1 MHEFEFIE
9 PDSVEQASQLLR
21 DFGEESRVIAGGT
34 ALLLGMRQRMLSPS
48 HLISLGKLDELRQ
61 IEFEEGQGLVI
72 GALARHADIARSPV
86 IQKHFPMLSGMAS
99 RVANPQVRNAGTLG
113 GNLCYGDPA
122 TDPPGCLIA
131 LGAQLVLMG
140 PDGERVLPLEEF
152 LNDYFETA
160 LVPDEIVTH
169 IMVPA
174 LPDDAIGSYT
184 RFLRTPAE
192 HRPLVNVALVARTD
206 GQGLCQQIRMALG
219 ASTPTAVR
227 LTTAENFLA
236 GKVMTQAVAA
246 EAAKIAV
253 EPLQIISDSRGSAE
267 YRAEM
272 ARVVIR
278 RALCELFG
286 LASPEDPVVK

>member
-9 PDSVEQASQLLR
+9 PDSVEQACQLLR
-21 DFGEESRVIAGGT
+21 NFGEESRIIAGGT

-61 IEFEEGQGLVI
+61 IEFEEGQGLII

-86 IQKHFPMLSGMAS
+86 IQKHFPMLSAMAS

-122 TDPPGCLIA
+122 TDPPGCLMA
-131 LGAQLVLMG
+131 LGAQLVLAG
-140 PDGERVLPLEEF
+140 PQGERVLPVEDF
-152 LNDYFETA
+152 LIDYFETA
-160 LVPDEIVTH
+160 LGPDEVVTH

-206 GQGLCQQIRMALG
+206 GKGVCKQIRMALG
-219 ASTPTAVR
+219 ASTPKAVR
-227 LTTAENFLA
+227 LTAAENYLA
-236 GKVMTQAVAA
+236 GKVVTQAIAA
-246 EAAKIAV
+246 EAADIAV
-253 EPLQIISDSRGSAE
+253 APLQIISDSRGSAD

-278 RALCELFG
+278 RSLCELFG
-286 LASPEDPVVK
+286 LASQQETTV